1 LGGRSKNLVLIIER
15 ENVEIREI
23 DSIRCDERN
32 SLIELYGI
40 APR

>member
-1 LGGRSKNLVLIIER
+1 VLIIER

-32 SLIELYGI
+32 SLIELYEI
-40 APR
+40 TSK